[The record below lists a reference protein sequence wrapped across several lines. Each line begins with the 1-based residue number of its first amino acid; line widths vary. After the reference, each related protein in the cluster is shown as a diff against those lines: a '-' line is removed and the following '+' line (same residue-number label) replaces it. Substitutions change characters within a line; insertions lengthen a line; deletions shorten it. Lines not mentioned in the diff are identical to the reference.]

1 MDQLRCMNLAPRKKE
16 QSQSEMNT
24 ALNPPRV
31 PKAATGPPPSS
42 WLPTGGESM
51 AEILALMKR
60 QGMDVT
66 GFEAEAEDIW
76 RHLTEMSD
84 RDPEEYRR
92 FVQAQME
99 DMKDGATAPSSSSS
113 PKVPGFGPPGA
124 KTATSSASSSSAAAA
139 AEEEKFFRPK
149 AGFVVRTTTTFGD
162 GLKVPLAAP

>member
-16 QSQSEMNT
+16 QKTNDEKMNT

-31 PKAATGPPPSS
+31 PKTGATGPS

-113 PKVPGFGPPGA
+113 SKVPGFGPPGA

-139 AEEEKFFRPK
+139 EEEEKFFRPK